1 LPSGCQRADRL
12 TRLNGEREPASEI
25 RGSNERRFFVKDYSR
40 FRNVLVEKRDQ
51 VAIITLNRPEVRNA
65 FNGDLAREMDEAFKE
80 VAQDDDVNAIVLTG
94 AGSVFSAG
102 GDIKAMGASS
112 TQPLTAPLGLP
123 MARRHIDTILGVE
136 QPIIAALN
144 GDAIGMGATVA
155 LFCDVVLASE
165 KARIGDPH
173 VRMGLVAGDGAA
185 AIWPLLVGVN
195 KAKEMLL
202 TGDLIS
208 ALEAE
213 RLGLLNRILPQEEV
227 MPAAMELARR
237 LAQGPSKA
245 IRWTKLCINK
255 RLREDINLVLDAS
268 LALEGLSAA
277 TEDHREAVLAFLEKR
292 APQFKGR

>member
-1 LPSGCQRADRL
+1 
-12 TRLNGEREPASEI
+12 
-25 RGSNERRFFVKDYSR
+25 
-40 FRNVLVEKRDQ
+40 LVGRKDQ
-51 VAIITLNRPEVRNA
+51 VATITLNRPEVRNA
-65 FNGDLAREMDEAFKE
+65 FNGDLAWEMDEAFEE
-80 VAQDDDVNAIVLTG
+80 VAQDDDVNAIVLAG

-102 GDIKAMGASS
+102 GDITAMRASS
-112 TQPLTAPLGLP
+112 PQPSARQLSIDV
-123 MARRHIDTILGVE
+123 ARRHINTILGIE

-155 LFCDVVLASE
+155 LFCDIVLASD

-195 KAKEMLL
+195 KAKEMLM
-202 TGDLIS
+202 TGDLIG
-208 ALEAE
+208 AQEAE
-213 RLGLLNRILPQEEV
+213 RLGLVNRVVPQEQV
-227 MPAAMELARR
+227 MPAAMELAGR
-237 LAQGPSKA
+237 LAQHPSKA

-277 TEDHREAVLAFLEKR
+277 TEDHREAVLAFIEKR
-292 APQFKGR
+292 VPRFTGR